1 MTWAQEAVWCK
12 YQPEYRVT
20 SKYVFSRNFPADC
33 GRWQLSC
40 SWWGSGHFG
49 HWCHVFSYWY
59 CISLGI
65 INKCYTVYYEG
76 SLFCQGPG
84 ACVGCISAHYPWEGW
99 KSMSHEV
106 YWVSLWGECSAEC
119 WVWRLIVTADWDWG
133 AALVTNTIYYLH
145 YLHYLLSTMLLCAAG
160 ERSADKPNCIS
171 SNSVFALDFIN
182 QALNLIFRIISS
194 HCIRYLLNSGLEMG
208 PGC

>member
-40 SWWGSGHFG
+40 SWWGSGHCG

-76 SLFCQGPG
+76 SLFWQGPG

-106 YWVSLWGECSAEC
+106 YWVSLWGECVVLSVETNC
-119 WVWRLIVTADWDWG
+119 DRWLRLG
-133 AALVTNTIYYLH
+133 SCSRH
-145 YLHYLLSTMLLCAAG
+145 QHYLLSTIYYLQCCCVQQ
-160 ERSADKPNCIS
+160 ERGVQI
-171 SNSVFALDFIN
+171 
-182 QALNLIFRIISS
+182 NLIVS
-194 HCIRYLLNSGLEMG
+194 HLILYLLWISLIR
-208 PGC
+208 PWI

>member
-12 YQPEYRVT
+12 YQSEYRVT

-40 SWWGSGHFG
+40 SWWRSGHSG

-106 YWVSLWGECSAEC
+106 YWVSLWGECSVVQSVETNC
-119 WVWRLIVTADWDWG
+119 DRWLRLG
-133 AALVTNTIYYLH
+133 SCSRHQH
-145 YLHYLLSTMLLCAAG
+145 YLHYLLSTIYNVAVCSSG